1 MKHRTMLQCLV
12 EWGLTA
18 KLACLAHQSGKL
30 VQQKVVPA
38 SSQSLE
44 DAQILGIY
52 CPIRRSHAETIG
64 LLAYLTA
71 SVLEDHTRMSGA
83 LK

>member
-1 MKHRTMLQCLV
+1 MLQCLV

-38 SSQSLE
+38 SSPSLE

-52 CPIRRSHAETIG
+52 CPIRRSHAETARG
-64 LLAYLTA
+64 QNGFRHGYHLQKFL
-71 SVLEDHTRMSGA
+71 
-83 LK
+83 